1 MGIYQKI
8 CYKTEDLF
16 VKLLTKKQD
25 KVLVKEKVQTY
36 RSNKEAAKEQKRMK
50 RKQAAEERQR
60 QLEAQKA
67 KEKQEVVNLLKSL
80 VNDSYTTY
88 EFNEVK
94 NNKAFFQSLIRNV
107 FEPDEKGLSF
117 LFCEFDKSSKKEIK
131 GYLIASNK
139 RVWFINK
146 SLDFQQKFRYQT
158 IRDIKWFNDG
168 MLEKGLYMQY
178 GVKRLEFDEIFD
190 KEQMIRVG
198 NKILNQI

>member
-1 MGIYQKI
+1 MGIYQRI

-16 VKLLTKKQD
+16 VKLLTKNQD
-25 KVLVKEKVQTY
+25 NVLVKEKVQTY
-36 RSNKEAAKEQKRMK
+36 RSSKEAVKEQKRMK
-50 RKQAAEERQR
+50 RKHAAEERQQ

-67 KEKQEVVNLLKSL
+67 KEKLEVENLLKSL
-80 VNDSYTTY
+80 VIDSYTTY

-94 NNKAFFQSLIRNV
+94 NNMAFFQTLIRNV
-107 FEPDEKGLSF
+107 FEPDEKGLTF

-131 GYLIASNK
+131 GYLIATNK
-139 RVWFINK
+139 RVWFLNK

-178 GVKRLEFDEIFD
+178 GVKRLEFDEIFE
-190 KEQMIRVG
+190 KEQMIRVA
-198 NKILNQI
+198 NKILANI

>member
-8 CYKTEDLF
+8 CYKTEDIF
-16 VKLLTKKQD
+16 VKLLTKKQGT
-25 KVLVKEKVQTY
+25 VLVKEKVESY
-36 RSNKEAAKEQKRMK
+36 RSKKESEKEQKRLK
-50 RKQAAEERQR
+50 RKQAIEVRQ
-60 QLEAQKA
+60 QQIEAQKA
-67 KEKQEVVNLLKSL
+67 KEKQEVINLLKSL
-80 VNDSYTTY
+80 VDDSYTSY

-94 NNKAFFQSLIRNV
+94 NNKVFFQSLIRNV
-107 FEPDEKGLSF
+107 FEPDEKGLTF

-131 GYLIASNK
+131 GYLIATNK

-198 NKILNQI
+198 NKILKQI

>member
-1 MGIYQKI
+1 MGIYQRI

-16 VKLLTKKQD
+16 VKLLTKNQD
-25 KVLVKEKVQTY
+25 NVLVKEKVQTY
-36 RSNKEAAKEQKRMK
+36 RSSKEAVKEQKRMK
-50 RKQAAEERQR
+50 RKHAAEERQQ

-67 KEKQEVVNLLKSL
+67 KEKQEVENLLKSI
-80 VNDSYTTY
+80 VIDSYTTY
-88 EFNEVK
+88 EFNEVR

-107 FEPDEKGLSF
+107 FEPDERGLTF

-131 GYLIASNK
+131 GYLIATNK
-139 RVWFINK
+139 RVWFVNK
-146 SLDFQQKFRYQT
+146 SFSFQQKFRYQT

-190 KEQMIRVG
+190 KEQMIRVA
-198 NKILNQI
+198 NKILANI

>member
-1 MGIYQKI
+1 MGIYQRI

-16 VKLLTKKQD
+16 VKLLTKNQD
-25 KVLVKEKVQTY
+25 NVLVKEKVQTY
-36 RSNKEAAKEQKRMK
+36 RSSKEAVKEQKRMK
-50 RKQAAEERQR
+50 RKHAAEERQQ

-67 KEKQEVVNLLKSL
+67 KEKQEVENLLKSI
-80 VNDSYTTY
+80 VIDSYPTY
-88 EFNEVK
+88 EFNEVR

-107 FEPDEKGLSF
+107 FEPDERGLTF

-131 GYLIASNK
+131 GYLIATNK
-139 RVWFINK
+139 RVWFVDK
-146 SLDFQQKFRYQT
+146 SLSFQQKFRYQT

-190 KEQMIRVG
+190 KEQMIRVA
-198 NKILNQI
+198 NKILANI